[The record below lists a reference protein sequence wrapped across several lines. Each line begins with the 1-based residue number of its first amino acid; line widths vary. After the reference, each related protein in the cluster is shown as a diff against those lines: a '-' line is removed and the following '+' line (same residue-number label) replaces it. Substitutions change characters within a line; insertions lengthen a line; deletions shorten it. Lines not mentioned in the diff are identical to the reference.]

1 MTFKYLKEHGLEEPR
16 MVAIIE
22 GTGSGTKL
30 LQSLLDSHK
39 EVCMIPGYALMYFYP
54 YWENYIA
61 KQGIDDWEVVLK
73 GVLKT
78 FSSIFDT
85 TINPG
90 SETLNQLGESQ
101 DQSITVDVEQFKS
114 FFLTFTEGE
123 AVTAKNA
130 LMAIHY
136 AYAFAT
142 GEELSTKRIVVYHI
156 HVFFYAKKYLYQD
169 FPELLVIGSIRD
181 HRGNISKRVENSIIK
196 PNQTKLRDTDEFL
209 MRQTAYRHIIRFSSE
224 GLDALLPI
232 SRYKVRVFK
241 HEDLVTRLE
250 SVMANLASFLG
261 IKYDD
266 CLLRPTWGGLVWQT
280 TYYDFD
286 SKASVANPNVLSKDW
301 IHNQSRIETF
311 FIEGLNYDSIQ
322 RYYGDLMYYKGNSL
336 INWILICLLCL
347 VPRPIELKYF
357 LQLLRV
363 DQYLAMTFRETK
375 DLKRLRSY
383 QNNLFY
389 SLKWTNAGINFEKLD
404 IVRYSGQVPSIL
416 LKVVYFVSRIIVY
429 LAAIVSIPI
438 NYGARVFTTFSA
450 LKRRMFSKRLLPEV
464 L

>member
-1 MTFKYLKEHGLEEPR
+1 MA
-16 MVAIIE
+16 AIIE

-30 LQSLLDSHK
+30 LQSLLDSHE

-54 YWENYIA
+54 YWQEFVA
-61 KQGIDDWEVVLK
+61 KQGVDSWETVLE
-73 GVLKT
+73 GVLTT
-78 FSSIFDT
+78 FGSIFDT
-85 TINPG
+85 SINPG
-90 SETLNQLGESQ
+90 SETLDQLGEDQ
-101 DQSITVDVEQFKS
+101 NQSISVDVDKFRS
-114 FFLTFTEGE
+114 FFLEFTDTE
-123 AVTAKNA
+123 AVTVRNA
-130 LMAIHY
+130 LFAIHY

-142 GEELSTKRIVVYHI
+142 GQELSTKKIIVYHI

-181 HRGNISKRVENSIIK
+181 QRGNIRKRVSNSIIK
-196 PNQTKLRDTDEFL
+196 PNQTKLRDTDEFV

-232 SRYKVRVFK
+232 PRDRVRVFK

-250 SVMANLASFLG
+250 SVMTNLAQFLA
-261 IKYDD
+261 IRFDD

-301 IHNQSRIETF
+301 IQEQSKLETF
-311 FIEGLNYDSIQ
+311 FIEGLNFDTIKK
-322 RYYGDLMYYKGNSL
+322 YYGNLMYYKENSL
-336 INWILICLLCL
+336 VNWFLIFFICL
-347 VPRPIELKYF
+347 VPRPIEVKYF

-363 DQYLAMTFRETK
+363 DKYLAMALRESNK
-375 DLKRLRSY
+375 LRELTSY
-383 QNNLFY
+383 QHNLFY
-389 SLKWTNAGINFEKLD
+389 SLKWTNAGINFSKLD
-404 IVRYSGQVPSIL
+404 VLRLASEQPNFGGDTL
-416 LKVVYFVSRIIVY
+416 LKLTYFISRVITY

-438 NYGARVFTTFSA
+438 NYGLRVFTTFSA
-450 LKRRMFSKRLLPEV
+450 LKRRIFSKRLLPDV